1 MYDSK
6 IIEILRSRK
15 RDKALVRLYKYYPN
29 VKKLIR
35 SKGGDHEDAQDI
47 YQEAL
52 ILFCKKVADTKFV
65 LSSSIDT
72 YLYGVCRF
80 LWKNKMKKKNQ
91 GKLVEFDTELKS
103 TDEEELQRALD
114 KEKKMKMTEE
124 ILDNLGDRCW
134 EILRLF
140 YHDALKMKEIAEKMG
155 FKSEKIAKNQKYK
168 CLERAKLNLKEQL
181 SQKPIV

>member
-1 MYDSK
+1 
-6 IIEILRSRK
+6 
-15 RDKALVRLYKYYPN
+15 
-29 VKKLIR
+29 
-35 SKGGDHEDAQDI
+35 
-47 YQEAL
+47 
-52 ILFCKKVADTKFV
+52 
-65 LSSSIDT
+65 
-72 YLYGVCRF
+72 
-80 LWKNKMKKKNQ
+80 MKKKNQ

-140 YHDALKMKEIAEKMG
+140 HHDALKMKEIAEKMG